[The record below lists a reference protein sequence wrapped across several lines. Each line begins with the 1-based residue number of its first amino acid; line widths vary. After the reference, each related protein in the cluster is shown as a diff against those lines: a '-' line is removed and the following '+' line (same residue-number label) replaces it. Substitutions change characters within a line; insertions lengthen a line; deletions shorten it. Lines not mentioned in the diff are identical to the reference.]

1 MHNGVS
7 FLQMLIYF
15 LINSN
20 YALKIKILSMFVIVI
35 FQIELPW
42 IKDRP
47 TKNVFSIFV
56 MPIFPF
62 DQSLASVVILSLLY
76 ILKLMLF

>member
-1 MHNGVS
+1 
-7 FLQMLIYF
+7 
-15 LINSN
+15 
-20 YALKIKILSMFVIVI
+20 MFVIVI

-56 MPIFPF
+56 MPIFFF